1 MLYAIL
7 IRTSSRYNRHPANI
21 ITLQEEISYTFF
33 IRHILRCVTLE
44 LRYDTMD
51 LVTLLLSLITVPWF
65 TSTSSVL
72 FSLISHWSSRS
83 RTTEDIIQRFSSP
96 ASHSSFFLWSEEHFL
111 LAYPTRI
118 HGVYG
123 DPFDFVN
130 VKSRGIYVAFLYSL
144 ANTRIQ
150 NDTLNNAHSRE
161 RDAKCFG
168 KRSIP
173 VPRTTFFDNSRPRS
187 SQPFA
192 RLLNESSCS
201 WKGERRVRCI
211 ATLSRGFLW
220 TMIKFT
226 FTRTASTTRVNSKWD
241 ERKVLV
247 CRCWCNIYSI
257 TCGLTN
263 ISQNSV
269 IWENHVLSFNVDNT
283 VHVFN
288 VSFHK

>member
-7 IRTSSRYNRHPANI
+7 IRTSSRYNRHPVNI

-96 ASHSSFFLWSEEHFL
+96 AQFFFSVIGGTLSSSISNSNSRSLWRSI
-111 LAYPTRI
+111 R
-118 HGVYG
+118 
-123 DPFDFVN
+123 DFVN

-150 NDTLNNAHSRE
+150 NDTLNTRIRAKETRNALENEASQFPGR
-161 RDAKCFG
+161 
-168 KRSIP
+168 
-173 VPRTTFFDNSRPRS
+173 RS
-187 SQPFA
+187 SII
-192 RLLNESSCS
+192 L
-201 WKGERRVRCI
+201 VRGAHNRSLDC
-211 ATLSRGFLW
+211 
-220 TMIKFT
+220 
-226 FTRTASTTRVNSKWD
+226 
-241 ERKVLV
+241 
-247 CRCWCNIYSI
+247 
-257 TCGLTN
+257 
-263 ISQNSV
+263 
-269 IWENHVLSFNVDNT
+269 
-283 VHVFN
+283 
-288 VSFHK
+288 